1 MGMGPSAPGM
11 PGMPGAPGMGGG
23 TALTW
28 SETPADPR
36 LTMTYPEYL
45 QRRGLNPLPV
55 PEGLLR
61 EPDGTPKK
69 RTDAAWAQLE
79 SVYAGVRRPEELGPP
94 KPGRVG
100 GALWRQAQEQLA
112 VTKKEMMAVLRAA
125 TAAAGGFTFEIG
137 YPQYDPRAVTESGV
151 TVRVGVLMHVKPSL
165 QKSYGATIYRLL
177 KPFDNYGVDRVP
189 FTFVT
194 YQGGYFHPH
203 TFTLRPESVNLWN
216 TLWSTGAS
224 VVLALRDSNGQL
236 IEAGITNAGF
246 SGNAPTLIA
255 YPPEVRRTPYFD
267 YLMPNADR
275 TFDGRRMGLDFSRGW
290 YYEFTFNLSMD
301 ELRRIDKASAT
312 VLMPPYS
319 VLAEAVSGAKTL
331 DQILP
336 DVQRELMS
344 WMDEKA
350 RQLGAQGAPA
360 AAGPA
365 GGPGGAIPPPV
376 PGGAPGAPPPPP
388 GPGMVPPVG
397 PGYQTPPVG
406 LTAPVPL

>member
-1 MGMGPSAPGM
+1 MEPGA
-11 PGMPGAPGMGGG
+11 PGMPGAPGVGGG
-23 TALTW
+23 AALTW

-55 PEGLLR
+55 PEALLR

-79 SVYAGVRRPEELGPP
+79 SVYAGMRRAEELGPP

-100 GALWRQAQEQLA
+100 GVLWQQAQEQLA
-112 VTKKEMMAVLRAA
+112 VTKKELMAVLRAA
-125 TAAAGGFTFEIG
+125 TAAADGFTFEVG

-203 TFTLRPESVNLWN
+203 TFTLRPESVALWN
-216 TLWSTGAS
+216 TLWSSGAS
-224 VVLALRDSNGQL
+224 VVLALRDRNGGL
-236 IEAGITNAGF
+236 VDAAITSAGF
-246 SGNAPTLIA
+246 NGNAPTLIA

-275 TFDGRRMGLDFSRGW
+275 TFDGQRMGLDFSRGW

-301 ELRRIDKASAT
+301 DLRRIDKASAA

-319 VLAEAVSGAKTL
+319 VLSEAVSGAKTL

-336 DVQRELMS
+336 DVQRTLTS
-344 WMDEKA
+344 WMEEKA
-350 RQLGAQGAPA
+350 RQFGARGGVAVPSAGA
-360 AAGPA
+360 AA
-365 GGPGGAIPPPV
+365 GAIPPPV
-376 PGGAPGAPPPPP
+376 PGGAPGAGPPPP
-388 GPGMVPPVG
+388 GIRQLAPGGVG